1 MIPVLQH
8 PFIKVTIVCLAMAI
22 FSFFIHHP
30 FPFRLLSFTA
40 IIAVAMVIAK
50 DRNIFETVIP
60 QRSVH
65 LKSAWMVIGA
75 VASYITAREFR
86 NDADLP
92 ILISRLTSFA
102 SVAVLIGT
110 LEELLFRGWML
121 SQFKR
126 SIWIGVLVTSI
137 AHASYKALLF
147 SSPHMT
153 YSIDALYLFV
163 LTFRAGLFLGLSR
176 VVSGS
181 IWPAIIAHALFDIL
195 IYGDQSAP
203 WWVF

>member
-1 MIPVLQH
+1 MIPVLHH
-8 PFIKVTIVCLAMAI
+8 PFVKPTIVCLAVGI

-30 FPFRLLSFTA
+30 FPLRLLSFAA
-40 IIAVAMVIAK
+40 IIYVAMVIAK
-50 DRNIFETVIP
+50 DRNIFETVIG
-60 QRSVH
+60 QRSIH
-65 LKSAWMVIGA
+65 LKSAWIVIGA
-75 VASYITAREFR
+75 VASYLTARELR

-92 ILISRLTSFA
+92 IHIFKLTPFA
-102 SVAVLIGT
+102 SVAVLIGAM
-110 LEELLFRGWML
+110 EELLFRGWML

-126 SIWIGVLVTSI
+126 SIWIGVLITSI

-147 SSPHMT
+147 FSPYLA
-153 YSIDALYLFV
+153 YSVDPLYLFV
-163 LTFRAGLFLGLSR
+163 ITCKAGLFLGLSR
-176 VVSGS
+176 VLSGS